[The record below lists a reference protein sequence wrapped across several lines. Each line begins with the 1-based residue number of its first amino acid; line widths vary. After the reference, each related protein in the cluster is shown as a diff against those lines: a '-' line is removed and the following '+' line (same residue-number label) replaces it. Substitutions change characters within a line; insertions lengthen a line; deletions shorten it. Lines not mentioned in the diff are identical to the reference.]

1 MRKTRGGNGADRYM
15 VPGLVRGLEALQAF
29 TPERPRLTLGE
40 LAEATGVTRSAV
52 FRIAYTLTEL
62 AFLVHDPHGRT
73 YALGPAV
80 LRLGYGFLASR
91 ELVEVALP
99 HLEALRDVTGWSA
112 HLGTLEGTEVLY
124 LLRVPA
130 RRGLAGIVHVGSHLP
145 AHATSMGRVLLA
157 DLDAAA
163 LADLYRHARLVGVGP
178 RTPTTVT
185 ALLARARADARRGYV
200 VQVGEFERGVASV
213 AAALRDASG
222 RTVAAINAAGVAGRA
237 SDTAPDSP
245 IVRHLLEAAAAISR
259 GLGFTDE
266 LSPRANP
273 RGVPHLAG

>member
-1 MRKTRGGNGADRYM
+1 MRKTPGNGADRYI
-15 VPGLVRGLEALQAF
+15 VPGLVRGLEVLQAF

-62 AFLVHDPHGRT
+62 AFLVHDAQGRT

-99 HLEALRDVTGWSA
+99 HLEALRDATGWSA
-112 HLGTLEGTEVLY
+112 HLGTREGTEVLY
-124 LLRVPA
+124 LLRFPT
-130 RRGLAGIVHVGSHLP
+130 RRGLASIVHVGSRLP

-163 LADLYRHARLVGVGP
+163 LADLYRDARLVGVGP
-178 RTPTTVT
+178 RTPTTLP
-185 ALLARARADARRGYV
+185 ALLAQARADARRGYV
-200 VQVGEFERGVASV
+200 VQVGEFEQGVASV
-213 AAALRDASG
+213 AAALRDVG
-222 RTVAAINAAGVAGRA
+222 GGTVAAINVAGVAGRA

-245 IVRHLLEAAAAISR
+245 VVRHLLEAAAAISR
-259 GLGFTDE
+259 GLGFIDTR
-266 LSPRANP
+266 SPSGGR
-273 RGVPHLAG
+273 RGVPRLTG